1 MLNKKWLRHPV
12 MICGAL
18 GIASFFLVLALQS
31 LAIVQGLELR
41 VFDNF
46 LSQRPTEAIDNRIVI
61 ISETEPDIRRY
72 GHPLADQIFADALQ
86 KTEQAGA
93 RVIGVDKY
101 RDIPTPPGS
110 DNLNSVLKKYNNIV
124 WIFFGGNEKQNFV
137 SAPAVL
143 EGNVARVAFNNIL
156 EDPDG
161 VARRGLLFSD
171 INGSSYYSFPLLLS
185 VYYLANEHITVQLDH
200 AQTLNINGV
209 SVPKID
215 PNFGGY
221 HHADTGG
228 YQIMLNY
235 PALPQSFRIFTLS
248 DLLDN
253 KIPNDAL
260 KDKIVLFGAMAPS
273 LQDYWLLPNEVTRFG
288 IEYHG
293 YFISQILNI
302 ATQQK
307 QPLRAIS
314 EYAEYGWLLFWCLI
328 GSFAGLYRGG
338 ILFLMLMISEFLALL
353 GGSIFLF
360 NQGWWLPLIAPMLG
374 WICALFVSVYYFFT
388 QTRAERGQLMKLFE
402 RHVSPEVASHLW
414 EVREQFFSENG
425 IHPDTVTAT
434 VLFTDLSNFTAISEH
449 MEPLVLMNWLNEY
462 MEEMSQIVMAHGGM
476 IDKYIGDAIMAI
488 FGVPVK
494 RESEEDIANDAIKA
508 VACAIAFGYKLGEL
522 NQKWEAQGLPTVT
535 MRTGIYTGTVVAGSF
550 GSSQRMEYTVI
561 GDTVNTASRL
571 ESFDKTVATSTRQ
584 APCRILI
591 GKPTYHYVQDSYQ
604 IEMVGEYLLKGK
616 TDSLVIYH
624 VLAVNEDDQ

>member
-1 MLNKKWLRHPV
+1 MANKKWLTHPV
-12 MICGAL
+12 VVCVLL
-18 GIASFFLVLALQS
+18 GIAAFLLILGLQS
-31 LAIVQGLELR
+31 VNLLKGLELR
-41 VFDNF
+41 VFDKF
-46 LSQRPTEAIDNRIVI
+46 LSQRPTEIIDQRIVI

-72 GHPLADQIFADALQ
+72 GHPLSDQVFADALQ
-86 KTEQAGA
+86 KAEDASA

-110 DNLNSVLKKYNNIV
+110 DNLSQLLKKYDNIV
-124 WIFFGGNEKQNFV
+124 WIFFGGNDKQNFV

-143 EGNVARVAFNNIL
+143 EGNVARTAFNNIL
-156 EDPDG
+156 EDSDG

-171 INGSSYYSFPLLLS
+171 INGNSYYSLPLLLS
-185 VYYLANEHITVQLDH
+185 VYYLANENIAVQLDDQ
-200 AQTLNINGV
+200 QTLNINGI

-215 PNFGGY
+215 ANFGGY

-228 YQIMLNY
+228 YQIMLDY
-235 PALPQSFRIFTLS
+235 PALPQSFKTFTLS
-248 DLLDN
+248 DLLDDN
-253 KIPNDAL
+253 VPVDAL

-293 YFISQILNI
+293 YFISQLLNI

-307 QPLRAIS
+307 QPLRAIADD
-314 EYAEYGWLLFWCLI
+314 AEYGWLLFWCLI

-338 ILFLMLMISEFLALL
+338 LLFFVLMISELIALL
-353 GGSIFLF
+353 GCNILLL
-360 NQGWWLPLIAPMLG
+360 NAGWWLPLIAPLLG
-374 WICALFVSVYYFFT
+374 WLSALFVSVFYFFT

-434 VLFTDLSNFTAISEH
+434 VLFTDLSNFTTISEH
-449 MEPLVLMNWLNEY
+449 MEPLVLMHWLNEY
-462 MEEMSQIVMAHGGM
+462 MEEMSQLVMAHGGM

-494 RESEEDIANDAIKA
+494 RETEEEMARDAKQA
-508 VACAIAFGYKLGEL
+508 VACAIEFGYKLSEL

-571 ESFDKTVATSTRQ
+571 ESFDKTIAAPTR
-584 APCRILI
+584 AHPCRILI
-591 GKPTYHYVQDSYQ
+591 GNSTYQYVQAYYHT
-604 IEMVGEYLLKGK
+604 EVVGECLLKGK
-616 TDSLVIYH
+616 TDSLKIHHVI
-624 VLAVNEDDQ
+624 AKN

>member
-1 MLNKKWLRHPV
+1 MINKKWFKSPIAV
-12 MICGAL
+12 CVSL
-18 GIASFFLVLALQS
+18 GITSFFLILGLQS
-31 LAIVQGLELR
+31 INSVQGLELR
-41 VFDNF
+41 VFDKF
-46 LSQRPTEAIDNRIVI
+46 LSQRPAEIIDKRIVI

-72 GHPLADQIFADALQ
+72 GHPLSDQIFADALQ
-86 KTEQAGA
+86 KAEELGA

-101 RDIPTPPGS
+101 RDIPTPPGT
-110 DNLNSVLKKYNNIV
+110 DNLSHVLKKYQNIV
-124 WIFFGGNEKQNFV
+124 WIFFGGNDKLNFIA
-137 SAPAVL
+137 APPAL
-143 EGNVARVAFNNIL
+143 EGSVARTAFNNIL

-171 INGSSYYSFPLLLS
+171 INGNSYYSFPLLLS
-185 VYYLANEHITVQLDH
+185 VYYLANENISAQLDEQ
-200 AQTLNINGV
+200 QTLNINGV
-209 SVPKID
+209 SVSKID
-215 PNFGGY
+215 ADFGGY
-221 HHADTGG
+221 HHVDTGG
-228 YQIMLNY
+228 YQIMLDY
-235 PALPQSFRIFTLS
+235 PALPQSFSTFTLS
-248 DLLDN
+248 DLLDD
-253 KIPNDAL
+253 KVPTDAL

-302 ATQQK
+302 ATQHK

-314 EYAEYGWLLFWCLI
+314 DRGEYGWLLFWCLI

-338 ILFLMLMISEFLALL
+338 ILFFILMISELTALL
-353 GGSIFLF
+353 GSNILLL
-360 NQGWWLPLIAPMLG
+360 NQGWWLPLIAPLLG
-374 WICALFVSVYYFFT
+374 WICALFVSVFYFFT

-434 VLFTDLSNFTAISEH
+434 ILFTDLSNFTTISEH
-449 MEPLVLMNWLNEY
+449 MEPLALMNWLNEY

-494 RESEEDIANDAIKA
+494 RESEEEIAKDAKQA
-508 VACAIAFGYKLGEL
+508 VACAIAFGYKLAEL

-571 ESFDKTVATSTRQ
+571 ESFDKAISTPTRED
-584 APCRILI
+584 PCRILI
-591 GKPTYHYVQDSYQ
+591 GNSTYHYVQESYQ
-604 IEMVGEYLLKGK
+604 TEVVGECLLKGK
-616 TDSLVIYH
+616 TDSLKIHHVI
-624 VLAVNEDDQ
+624 AKN